1 MAVLKCPDCGRDVS
15 GSLKAC
21 PHCGRKIE
29 KPTDLITTTISI
41 GMFIGIIL
49 FVLVSLFS
57 SPPETPAEK
66 VRKQERDKPIEA
78 FSMAQVMIEDLLKA
92 PSTADFA
99 PFNYDSVQRIDLT
112 TWKVKTYVD
121 AENSFGAKLRTWVE
135 VTLEEDAPSQ
145 RWKCLDIRKLE

>member
-1 MAVLKCPDCGRDVS
+1 MAVVKCPDCGRDVS
-15 GSLKAC
+15 DSLKAC

-29 KPTDLITTTISI
+29 KSTDLITATISI

-49 FVLVSLFS
+49 FVWVSLFS
-57 SPPETPAEK
+57 SPPETPAENA
-66 VRKQERDKPIEA
+66 RKQERDKPTEA

-99 PFNYDSVQRIDLT
+99 PFDYDSVQRINLT

>member
-15 GSLKAC
+15 DSLKAC